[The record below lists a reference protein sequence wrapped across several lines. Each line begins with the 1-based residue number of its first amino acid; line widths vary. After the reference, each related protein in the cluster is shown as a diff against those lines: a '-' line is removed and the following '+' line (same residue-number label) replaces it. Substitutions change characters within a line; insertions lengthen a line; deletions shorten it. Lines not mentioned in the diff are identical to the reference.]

1 MHVFTHPFDY
11 VALGV
16 LIACM
21 LLVAAKALP
30 RGDK

>member
-1 MHVFTHPFDY
+1 MHDFMHPFDY
-11 VALGV
+11 IALGV

-21 LLVAAKALP
+21 LLAAAKALP